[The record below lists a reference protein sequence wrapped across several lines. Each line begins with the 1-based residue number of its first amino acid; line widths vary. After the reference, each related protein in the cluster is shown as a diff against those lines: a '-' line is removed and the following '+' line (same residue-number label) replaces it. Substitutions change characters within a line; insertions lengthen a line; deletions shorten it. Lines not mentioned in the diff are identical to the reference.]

1 MRSTAVKRPY
11 CLVKSV
17 NAITRSSMLTSFH
30 IYGTDSIRHLW
41 QRLLSKRPPIPISSG
56 FHGNAELGVC
66 IHFRSFGRHGSHIIS
81 GQCLFG
87 CFHGSYDIGR
97 FPRLQHIN
105 LRGSKDTSQ
114 STGLLAESWI
124 SFNNEEPVFRTTNSI
139 RFTSPAVISVLNNPL
154 GVDNSI
160 S

>member
-1 MRSTAVKRPY
+1 MQSLARP
-11 CLVKSV
+11 CSPPSIFTEQI
-17 NAITRSSMLTSFH
+17 A
-30 IYGTDSIRHLW
+30 YGTYGNDYYQNAHPSPYHRGFSRQCGIG
-41 QRLLSKRPPIPISSG
+41 RLLFTSG
-56 FHGNAELGVC
+56 V
-66 IHFRSFGRHGSHIIS
+66 FGRHGSHIIS